1 MLIANLTNEVSVEI
15 PINFIEKEVRVMDCF
30 HIQSHTFEIGAKSAT
45 FQVLFLKK
53 KIEVANPAS
62 TVQNEEP
69 TEPIT
74 KIKYDR
80 VKGFMVNLNE
90 EELSTWGTN
99 DEVLLHTIAT
109 KLGVEIESFTYQTI
123 GDIV

>member
-15 PINFIEKEVRVMDCF
+15 PISLVEKKVRVMDCF
-30 HIQSHTFEIGAKSAT
+30 HVQSHTFEIGAKSAT
-45 FQVLFLKK
+45 FQVVFLKK
-53 KIEVANPAS
+53 KLEVVNPAS
-62 TVQNEEP
+62 TAQNEEASQ
-69 TEPIT
+69 PIT
-74 KIKYDR
+74 KTSYDR
-80 VKGFMVNLNE
+80 VKGFMVDLNE

-99 DEVLLHTIAT
+99 DEVLLHTIAA